1 MADRLEDQAVAVRVG
16 LSARSGLVLPVLRT
30 GNGTE
35 ACGDCLVL
43 GPETPEGA
51 VLRYPAA
58 LPAAQQGLALAA
70 ALHALRP
77 LRPWPQAPCT
87 LRTPD
92 GPRQAWRCRGR
103 ILVEFPAPLLR
114 ELTPTEVLAVGLD
127 AAPPASAPW
136 RITLDRAMLAARCP
150 DLETLSAWRMPEGLA
165 AGLRDQGLAGLV
177 LCVLGPHGPLV
188 RSWLDTGQELPSPLA
203 AGAAVSLWW
212 RNSGRETR
220 VQVRWPAS
228 GEALE
233 VRLRIGPSGI
243 ERLHLP
249 LRVRTA

>member
-58 LPAAQQGLALAA
+58 LPPALQGLALA
-70 ALHALRP
+70 
-77 LRPWPQAPCT
+77 
-87 LRTPD
+87 
-92 GPRQAWRCRGR
+92 
-103 ILVEFPAPLLR
+103 
-114 ELTPTEVLAVGLD
+114 VGLG
-127 AAPPASAPW
+127 ASPLASAPW

-150 DLETLSAWRMPEGLA
+150 DLETLLAWRMPEGLA

-203 AGAAVSLWW
+203 AGAAACLWQ
-212 RNSGRETR
+212 RGGRDRGR
-220 VQVRWPAS
+220 VAVRWPVS

-233 VRLRIGPSGI
+233 VRFRIGPSGI